1 MLLFKS
7 FPRWLRRK
15 RICLQCRRPGFDPW
29 IGKMSWRREW
39 QSTLVFLPGEPCGQR
54 SLVGYSSWSLK
65 ELDMTEGL
73 SMSTNTSGK
82 DESTSAGT
90 IVGINRSGL
99 PRPWSQQPR
108 GSRILSPSTSET
120 KSSDQRL
127 GWQVSQGYH
136 WGWFLWQEIGNVTQ
150 TIKEISRPRWQ
161 KVHREASSS
170 SSMTFKDLLLSW
182 ALRC

>member
-1 MLLFKS
+1 
-7 FPRWLRRK
+7 
-15 RICLQCRRPGFDPW
+15 
-29 IGKMSWRREW
+29 MSWRREW
-39 QSTLVFLPGEPCGQR
+39 QPTLVFLPGEPCGQR